1 VLFLGWSVFPL
12 VLLYWLENVIVG
24 GFNGAAAEVR
34 RRPHP
39 LTPSPLRERG
49 NKRCCSFSF
58 GISSVVRR
66 ILLADADAFY
76 VAVARAID
84 PEGAGR
90 APLLIVGGSRESRG
104 VVCSASYETR
114 AFGVRSAMP
123 IARALRLCPDAM
135 CVPVPMKEC
144 VKRSAEIRQLLHRF
158 APIVEGASIDEWY
171 LDLTGTEGVYHHEP
185 LAATAERIR
194 GGVREA
200 TGLTLSIGGGTNK
213 LIAKMAVA
221 RAKPDGVLIVEPGGE
236 EAFVRSCTLAE
247 IPLVGPK
254 FQARLAARGLVTVED
269 VFLYDSATLRRTGG
283 LSAREATW
291 LWNRVHGVDEAGV
304 AHREVNRGLSRD
316 ETFAKDLH
324 EDEDIER
331 ELLRLVTRA
340 AGDLRGGGLTA
351 RTVTVRLR
359 DWDFRTR
366 SAQRTMAEPVVSD
379 RVILRVARELLVT
392 LRKARR
398 VPARLVGVR
407 LSGLAAPQAEDQFAF
422 FRGASP
428 DETERD
434 RGLAQAIDRVR
445 GKFGQ
450 KSIVPGGIAEGEQR

>member
-1 VLFLGWSVFPL
+1 MSCHSIG
-12 VLLYWLENVIVG
+12 
-24 GFNGAAAEVR
+24 
-34 RRPHP
+34 
-39 LTPSPLRERG
+39 
-49 NKRCCSFSF
+49 F
-58 GISSVVRR
+58 GICSVMRR

-76 VAVARAID
+76 VGVARALD

-114 AFGVRSAMP
+114 KFGVRSAMP

-144 VKRSAEIRQLLHRF
+144 AKRSAEIRQLLHRF

-171 LDLTGTEGVYHHEP
+171 LDVTGTEGVYQHEP
-185 LAATAERIR
+185 LTATAERIR
-194 GGVREA
+194 TGVREV

-213 LIAKMAVA
+213 VIAKMAVA
-221 RAKPDGVLIVEPGGE
+221 RAKPDGVLIVEPGAE
-236 EAFVRSCTLAE
+236 DAFLRSCTLAE

-254 FQARLAARGLVTVED
+254 FQARLAARGLVAVED
-269 VFLYDSATLRRTGG
+269 VFPYDVPTLRRKAA
-283 LSAREATW
+283 LSAREAMW
-291 LWNRVHGVDEAGV
+291 LWNRVHGVDDAAV

-324 EDEDIER
+324 ADEDIER

-340 AGDLRGGGLTA
+340 AGDLRGEGQTA
-351 RTVTVRLR
+351 RVVTVRLR
-359 DWDFRTR
+359 DFDFRTR
-366 SAQRTMAEPVVSD
+366 SAQRTMPAPVVSD

-407 LSGLAAPQAEDQFAF
+407 LSGLAAAQGEDQFALF
-422 FRGASP
+422 TASAP
-428 DETERD
+428 EETERD
-434 RGLAQAIDRVR
+434 RGLARAIDRVR
-445 GKFGQ
+445 GKFGA
-450 KSIVPGGIAEGEQR
+450 KSIVPGGIAE